1 MKTKK
6 KIKINIGCG
15 IVPVRGWINVDKMFT
30 KEELLKKEGPMKDS
44 TMKEDIDYVQADAAN
59 LPFKD
64 NYADLV
70 ESSDMIE
77 HIPFKQVPFVLKE
90 MYRVLKKGGE
100 LKIQT
105 TNFDELAKLW
115 AYQVAG
121 KELDFSDINSPFFN
135 LQEIIYGNQ
144 HHGGEF
150 HVSLF
155 NPAYMKAL
163 LVYVGF
169 SDIIITIYPT
179 GGSCI
184 VDMETKKELN
194 DEIMA
199 AGNEWKTRTEMI
211 VAHAT
216 K

>member
-1 MKTKK
+1 
-6 KIKINIGCG
+6 
-15 IVPVRGWINVDKMFT
+15 MFT
-30 KEELLKKEGPMKDS
+30 KEQLLKKEGEMKNS
-44 TMKEDIDYVQADAAN
+44 TMEEDMEYVQADAAI

-64 NYADLV
+64 NYADLI

-77 HIPFKQVPFVLKE
+77 HIPFRQVPFVLKE
-90 MYRVLKKGGE
+90 MFRVLKKGGE

-115 AYQVAG
+115 AEQVID
-121 KELDFSDINSPFFN
+121 KNMDFSDVNCPFFN

-144 HHGGEF
+144 NHGGEF
-150 HVSLF
+150 HISLF

-163 LVYVGF
+163 LAYIGF

-184 VDMETKKELN
+184 VDMETKEELN
-194 DEIMA
+194 KEIIA
-199 AGNEWKTRTEMI
+199 SGDTWKTRTEMM
-211 VAHAT
+211 VAHA
-216 K
+216 KK